1 MSKFDLKKLWEEI
14 YGNKKEVEDYTGR
27 RIVESA
33 IGNQNSKYC
42 PTIDHIKPI
51 SKEGKDIKGNIVIC
65 NIMTNEEKG
74 DNFPHWKA
82 NGKKYKAKKV
92 KGKSGEYDIYLDE

>member
-27 RIVESA
+27 RMVKSA

-42 PTIDHIKPI
+42 PTIDHIKPL
-51 SKEGKDIKGNIVIC
+51 SKDGKDIKGNIVIC
-65 NIMTNEEKG
+65 NILTNEEKG
-74 DNFPHWKA
+74 DSFPHWKA
-82 NGKKYKAKKV
+82 NGKRYKAQKV
-92 KGKSGEYDIYLDE
+92 KGKSGEYDIYLDD

>member
-1 MSKFDLKKLWEEI
+1 MSKFDLKKLWEEF
-14 YGNKKEVEDYTGR
+14 YGTAIEVNDYTGR
-27 RIVESA
+27 RMVKSA
-33 IGNQNSKYC
+33 IGNQNSSCC
-42 PTIDHIKPI
+42 PTIDHVKPI

>member
-27 RIVESA
+27 RMVKSA

-42 PTIDHIKPI
+42 PTIDHIKPL
-51 SKEGKDIKGNIVIC
+51 SKDGKDIKGNIVIC
-65 NIMTNEEKG
+65 NILTNEEKG
-74 DNFPHWKA
+74 DSFPHWKA
-82 NGKKYKAKKV
+82 NGKRYKSKK
-92 KGKSGEYDIYLDE
+92 